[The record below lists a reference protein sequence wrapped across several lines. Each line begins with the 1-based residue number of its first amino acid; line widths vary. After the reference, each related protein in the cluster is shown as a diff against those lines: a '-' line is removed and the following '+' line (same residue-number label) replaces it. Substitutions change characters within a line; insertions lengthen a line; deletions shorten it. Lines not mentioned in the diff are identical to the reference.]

1 MPGAFLACLT
11 QGFLATLN
19 QPGRSAERPA
29 KFTVR
34 HKAVPLYFPPPRE
47 AAQEFGRILRQG
59 LFAFAFRIRG
69 RALGLPFTRKTRAK
83 FPCLAFQR

>member
-34 HKAVPLYFPPPRE
+34 HKAAPLYFPPPRE
-47 AAQEFGRILRQG
+47 AAQDFGERFYARAFSLS
-59 LFAFAFRIRG
+59 LFG
-69 RALGLPFTRKTRAK
+69 
-83 FPCLAFQR
+83 